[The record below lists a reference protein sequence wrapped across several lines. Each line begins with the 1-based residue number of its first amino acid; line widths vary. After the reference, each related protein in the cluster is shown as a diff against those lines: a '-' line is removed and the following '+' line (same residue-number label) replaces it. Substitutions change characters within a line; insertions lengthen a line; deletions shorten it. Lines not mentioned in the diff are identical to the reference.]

1 MVNLSY
7 KGVTIEIKKGDL
19 TEENSD
25 AIVNPANSQMIMG
38 GGVAYIIKKKG
49 GEEIEK
55 EAMKNA
61 PVEIGKSIITGAG
74 RLKSKYV
81 IHSPTMEMP
90 AMKTTKDKIFK
101 ATFSS
106 IITASQK
113 GVKSISLPA
122 MGTGVGGVSYD
133 DSAESMFN
141 AIKKAID
148 SGINIEKISIVLV
161 DDLAFEKFSN
171 KLLYIFQQ

>member
-1 MVNLSY
+1 
-7 KGVTIEIKKGDL
+7 
-19 TEENSD
+19 
-25 AIVNPANSQMIMG
+25 
-38 GGVAYIIKKKG
+38 
-49 GEEIEK
+49 
-55 EAMKNA
+55 
-61 PVEIGKSIITGAG
+61 
-74 RLKSKYV
+74 
-81 IHSPTMEMP
+81 
-90 AMKTTKDKIFK
+90 MKTTNDKIFK